1 MGNKEKTE
9 PKFTKDQLENSKHFN
24 VNEKDILKA
33 LLSDTGQYSIEEAK
47 EVIETFY
54 KKEVK

>member
-1 MGNKEKTE
+1 MGNKDK
-9 PKFTKDQLENSKHFN
+9 PKFTKDQLVNSKHFN
-24 VNEKDILKA
+24 VNEKDILNA
-33 LLSDTGQYSIEEAK
+33 LLFDTEQYSINEAK